1 MTPLTLNIHKCH
13 SLSQDCISSNSQSL
27 HYVFTRM
34 LLHTFYVVGVVD
46 CDVKEENKIV
56 TADQTTIT
64 ICGTKF
70 DFLKVCFCE

>member
-1 MTPLTLNIHKCH
+1 
-13 SLSQDCISSNSQSL
+13 
-27 HYVFTRM
+27 M

-70 DFLKVCFCE
+70 DFLKV